1 MQRARQTAFVTS
13 SQRVLA
19 KTSQKTLKHMV
30 KVQPRAEAKV
40 LHLLDVLLNALDVV
54 ESENDKFAMAQDTKA
69 RVVIQGC

>member
-54 ESENDKFAMAQDTKA
+54 PS
-69 RVVIQGC
+69 